1 MPNLANQV
9 QAALIAEVN
18 KVAGIGEVS
27 KKWKL
32 WIETS
37 RFPAIYA
44 IRETVS
50 KEFTPTRSKT
60 VEENHR
66 LVAVLQSDDPETD
79 FNDLMDAIE
88 VEIDDDP
95 ALGGLVEIAF
105 VSGAGAFAT
114 TDLIAGGAYI
124 REIFVRVEYKHVRGA
139 P

>member
-1 MPNLANQV
+1 
-9 QAALIAEVN
+9 
-18 KVAGIGEVS
+18 
-27 KKWKL
+27 
-32 WIETS
+32 
-37 RFPAIYA
+37 
-44 IRETVS
+44 
-50 KEFTPTRSKT
+50 
-60 VEENHR
+60 